1 MFCSRRRTKGI
12 TYSTVGLFTYAHMR
26 TYLRGLERSL
36 RTDQRRQSTS
46 SLNNLKRKLK
56 IISTAQQGL
65 SVTLDPPNYK
75 VTGDIY
81 TLCAIHKQLS
91 CTHFVD
97 LRNKPLINIHPEK
110 PLAERGSQGFT
121 TMHLFSVLPKK
132 QDCFRWLKK
141 KTKQKNKLR
150 MQLKDQEREIKCFL
164 FLPLWLWVGL

>member
-1 MFCSRRRTKGI
+1 MK
-12 TYSTVGLFTYAHMR
+12 
-26 TYLRGLERSL
+26 LR
-36 RTDQRRQSTS
+36 
-46 SLNNLKRKLK
+46 
-56 IISTAQQGL
+56 IISTAQRGL

-141 KTKQKNKLR
+141 IKQKKTNYECSSRIRSERLSASCFSPSGYELASKWINTSAAWSKLHSCAVHYP
-150 MQLKDQEREIKCFL
+150 QVS
-164 FLPLWLWVGL
+164 PHHSWLCSVKL